1 MGNPVAGPEAPRIM
15 TWAMGVAVGAM
26 LGGLGGGVMA
36 LVRLEFVGAGACFL
50 AAGVTAALL
59 ANAVLRR

>member
-1 MGNPVAGPEAPRIM
+1 MTEPGAAEAPKVLG
-15 TWAMGVAVGAM
+15 WAVGVAVGAM
-26 LGGLGGGVMA
+26 LGGLGGGVLA
-36 LVRLEFVGAGACFL
+36 LVKLEFVGAGVCFL

>member
-1 MGNPVAGPEAPRIM
+1 MTASEPETKPPGM
-15 TWAMGVAVGAM
+15 LSWAIGVATGVM
-26 LGGLGGGVMA
+26 LAGLGGGIVA
-36 LVRLEFVGAGACFL
+36 LVRLDFVGAGACLL

>member
-1 MGNPVAGPEAPRIM
+1 MTDPAAAEAPKVLG
-15 TWAMGVAVGAM
+15 WAVGVAVGAM
-26 LGGLGGGVMA
+26 LGGLGGGVLA
-36 LVRLEFVGAGACFL
+36 LVRLEFVGAGVCFL